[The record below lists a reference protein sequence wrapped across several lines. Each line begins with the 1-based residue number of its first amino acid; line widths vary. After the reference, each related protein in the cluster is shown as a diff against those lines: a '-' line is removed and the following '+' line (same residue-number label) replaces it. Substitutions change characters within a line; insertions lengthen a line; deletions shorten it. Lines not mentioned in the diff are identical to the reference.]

1 MTEEDSVDT
10 ELHEYISEDKDFTA
24 KVFLEEKGIYT
35 VLCVEN
41 GERVDYRHFRNQSM
55 AEYWADDCVIDYD
68 LKSVA
73 KRGEE

>member
-1 MTEEDSVDT
+1 VDT

>member
-1 MTEEDSVDT
+1 LTEEDSVDT